1 MELSITDLIHDG
13 RGVARGADGKT
24 VFVAGALPGER
35 VRAKRIKRGRSF
47 DEAVTLDVLQA
58 SPSRVAPGCAHFGQC
73 AGCVLQHLD
82 HAEQL
87 LAKQRVLA
95 ENLQRLGQVSP
106 EHWLAPLPSAPWGYR
121 RRARLSVRY
130 VAKKGRTLVGFREV
144 HGAFVADIASCPVLD
159 LRLNALLLPL
169 SDCINALTIRAAIP
183 QVEVSAGDDQLALL
197 LRHLQPLTDT
207 DEATLRAFAQT
218 HAVALYLQSGGP
230 ATVRWFAGAEP
241 GLRYAL
247 PAQGVDYEFEPADF
261 IQVNAGLNEAMV
273 AQALDQLQPKA
284 GEAILDLYCGLG
296 NFSLPIARRGAR
308 VVGVEGS
315 PELVARARSNAQRQ
329 GLEMEFHAADLSL
342 DASAAA
348 WAQQAWDKILL
359 DPPRAGAAAVF
370 EYLPGASVQR
380 VVYVSCHPGSLARD
394 AGVLV
399 RKHGFKLSAAGV
411 MDMFPHTAHVE
422 SMAVFDRS

>member
-13 RGVARGADGKT
+13 RGVGRSADGKT

-35 VRAKRIKRGRSF
+35 VTARRIKRGRSF
-47 DEAVTLDVLQA
+47 DEAVTLEVLQA
-58 SPSRVAPGCAHFGQC
+58 APTRVDPGCAHYGVC

-82 HAEQL
+82 HSEQL

-95 ENLQRLGQVSP
+95 ENLKRLGEVTP

-144 HGAFVADIASCPVLD
+144 HGAFVADIENCPVLD
-159 LRLNALLLPL
+159 ARLNALLLPL
-169 SDCINALTIRAAIP
+169 SDCINALSIRAAIP
-183 QVEVSAGDDQLALL
+183 QVEVSAGDDQIALL

-207 DEATLRAFAQT
+207 DEDTLRAFAQDRD
-218 HAVALYLQSGGP
+218 VALYLQSGGP

-261 IQVNAGLNEAMV
+261 IQVNAGLNQAMV
-273 AQALDQLQPKA
+273 AQALEQLQPQP

-315 PELVARARSNAQRQ
+315 PELVSRARSNAQRQ

-342 DASAAA
+342 DASTAP
-348 WAQQAWDKILL
+348 WAQEAWDKILL

>member
-1 MELSITDLIHDG
+1 M
-13 RGVARGADGKT
+13 
-24 VFVAGALPGER
+24 
-35 VRAKRIKRGRSF
+35 AKRIKRGRSF
-47 DEAVTLDVLQA
+47 DEAVTLEVLQA
-58 SPSRVAPGCAHFGQC
+58 SPSRVEPGCAHYGRC
-73 AGCVLQHLD
+73 AGCVLQHLV
-82 HAEQL
+82 HPEQL
-87 LAKQRVLA
+87 TAKQRVLA
-95 ENLQRLGQVSP
+95 ENLQRLGQVTP
-106 EHWLAPLPSAPWGYR
+106 EQWLAPLPSAPWGYR

-144 HGAFVADIASCPVLD
+144 HGAFVADIDSCPVLD
-159 LRLNALLLPL
+159 TRLNALLLPL
-169 SDCINALTIRAAIP
+169 SDCINALTIRAAVP
-183 QVEVSAGDDQLALL
+183 QVEVSAGDAQLALL

-207 DEATLRAFAQT
+207 DADTLSAFAQDRG
-218 HAVALYLQSGGP
+218 VALYLQSGGP
-230 ATVRWFAGAEP
+230 ATVTWFAGAEP

-247 PAQGVDYEFEPADF
+247 PEQEVDFEFEPADF
-261 IQVNAGLNEAMV
+261 IQVNAGLNQAMV

-315 PELVARARSNAQRQ
+315 PELVSRARSNAQRQ
-329 GLEMEFHAADLSL
+329 GLSVEFHAADLSV
-342 DASAAA
+342 DAGAAA
-348 WAQQAWDKILL
+348 WAQEHWDKILL

-422 SMAVFDRS
+422 SMAVFDRM